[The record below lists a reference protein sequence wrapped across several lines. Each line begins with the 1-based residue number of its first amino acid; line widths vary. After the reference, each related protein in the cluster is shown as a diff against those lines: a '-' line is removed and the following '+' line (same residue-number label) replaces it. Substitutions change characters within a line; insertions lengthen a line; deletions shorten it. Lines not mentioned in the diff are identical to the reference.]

1 MDFADQIRELSHRA
15 RKQVD
20 YLETEEATKNALVM
34 PFIQALGYDV
44 FDPKEVVPE
53 FTADHGVKKGEK
65 VDYAIVKDG
74 SPIMLF
80 ECKAANSDLDQ
91 VQHLSQLYR
100 YFSVTNAR
108 IGVLTNGT
116 ACYFYSDLEENNKMD
131 ERPFLEIDLLSLNEK
146 LIPELKRTSKQDFDQ
161 NSLTEIAE
169 ELKYTKEIKKILS
182 LQISSPTEEVVEA
195 LARSVYSGKINQKAK
210 DYFHIVTKKAF
221 REFVND
227 QITQRFE
234 SAISDNEDGHR
245 KAGSPAE
252 GEADPD
258 AAAGEEEE
266 PEIVTTEEELEA
278 FRIVRSILRESV
290 DHRRVEFKDYKNFAN
305 ILLDGNLRRPL
316 FRLYFNTPQK
326 YVELF
331 DKGKDAS
338 EKKAIESLDDV
349 YDYADRIK
357 STPKAYTS

>member
-15 RKQVD
+15 RKQIE

-34 PFIQALGYDV
+34 PFIRALGYDI

-65 VDYAIVKDG
+65 VDYAIIKDG
-74 SPIMLF
+74 TPIMLF
-80 ECKAANSDLDQ
+80 ECKAANSNIDQ
-91 VQHLSQLYR
+91 AQNLSQLYR

-108 IGVLTNGT
+108 IGVLTNGIT
-116 ACYFYSDLEENNKMD
+116 YYFYSDLEENNKMD
-131 ERPFLEIDLLSLNEK
+131 ERPFLEFDLLSPNEK

-161 NSLTEIAE
+161 NSLTETAE

-182 LQISSPTEEVVEA
+182 LQISSPTEAVVEA
-195 LARSVYSGKINQKAK
+195 LARGVYSGKMTQKAR
-210 DYFHIVTKKAF
+210 DYFNVITRKAF

-234 SAISDNEDGHR
+234 SAISDNEDGND
-245 KAGSPAE
+245 KPSSPPDE
-252 GEADPD
+252 GVTSEATED
-258 AAAGEEEE
+258 EEEE
-266 PEIVTTEEELEA
+266 QEIVTTEEELEA
-278 FRIVRSILRESV
+278 FRIVRSILRESL

-316 FRLYFNTPQK
+316 IRLHFNTSKK
-326 YVELF
+326 YIELF
-331 DKGKDAS
+331 DKGKDES
-338 EKKAIESLDDV
+338 EKVSIESLDDI

-357 STPKAYTS
+357 ATPSIYTG